1 MFLLRPNW
9 VAPAEPCTIS
19 IADSRTFF
27 EAAAVFANAVAA
39 GDIASSTGSAI
50 VTPRPRSSV
59 RRDMC
64 FFVRNSIG
72 LS

>member
-1 MFLLRPNW
+1 M
-9 VAPAEPCTIS
+9 APAEPCTIS
-19 IADSRTFF
+19 IADSRTFRD
-27 EAAAVFANAVAA
+27 AAAVLANAVAA

-50 VTPRPRSSV
+50 VTPRPRRTV

-64 FFVRNSIG
+64 FFVRNSIA